1 MGVKKAKKG
10 GLMKIYNLT
19 IMFNPKTDEI
29 EFIEET
35 VDDLSDDNEISLIIN
50 DIDITES
57 FDNATLKLLVDANEV
72 GIS

>member
-1 MGVKKAKKG
+1 
-10 GLMKIYNLT
+10 MKIYNLT
-19 IMFNPKTDEI
+19 IMFNPKTDEV

>member
-1 MGVKKAKKG
+1 VGVKKAKKG

-19 IMFNPKTDEI
+19 IMFNPKTDEV

-50 DIDITES
+50 DIDITKS
-57 FDNATLKLLVDANEV
+57 FDRATLRLLVNANEV
-72 GIS
+72 GMA